1 MLEEISKPC
10 NLLAFQYA
18 PVFCIVAVFK
28 TVVTASAVVAV
39 TAPILLLNVIQ
50 SADVNNPR
58 LVDVA
63 FGMLNV
69 WVEPDELIV
78 KSVPIF
84 PVAKVCVEPV
94 SPFKDLMV
102 FPVNR
107 FKRVTFLTVLSAGFQ
122 VRMESEIAPVKGYL
136 SFNAGT
142 AEL

>member
-1 MLEEISKPC
+1 M
-10 NLLAFQYA
+10 
-18 PVFCIVAVFK
+18 VAMFRA
-28 TVVTASAVVAV
+28 VVTAAAVVAV

-50 SADVNNPR
+50 SAADINPR

-69 WVEPDELIV
+69 WVEPDDEML
-78 KSVPIF
+78 KSVPSV

-107 FKRVTFLTVLSAGFQ
+107 FKSVTFLTVLSAEFH
-122 VRMESEIAPVKGYL
+122 VKMESEMAPEKGYFNLKAGRIEVFPL
-136 SFNAGT
+136 SMTNRA
-142 AEL
+142 L